1 MKRLQ
6 DFLKN
11 HPIIGLDSSIFIYH
25 LEDHPRYS
33 PLTEIIFH
41 ALEKGTTKGIT
52 SYLTFYLT
60 LMEILAKPKAEGL
73 SQVVRDYEY
82 YLTTFPN
89 LTFSEMELEIARK
102 ASGLQAQE
110 RIKAPD
116 AIQLATAML
125 HGATGF
131 LTNDKVFD
139 RIQGIDILLLDQL
152 LKS

>member
-11 HPIIGLDSSIFIYH
+11 HPVIGLDTSIFIYH

-33 PLTEIIFH
+33 SLTEVIFN
-41 ALEKGTTKGIT
+41 ALEKGTIRGVT
-52 SYLTFYLT
+52 SYLT

-73 SQVVRDYEY
+73 LQITRDYEY

-89 LTFSEMELEIARK
+89 LTFYEMGLDVALK
-102 ASGLQAQE
+102 ASDLRASE

-116 AIQLATAML
+116 AIQVSTAML
-125 HGATGF
+125 YGATAF
-131 LTNDKVFD
+131 LTNDKIFERVK
-139 RIQGIDILLLDQL
+139 GIDILIFDKLLR
-152 LKS
+152 

>member
-1 MKRLQ
+1 MKVLK

-11 HPIIGLDSSIFIYH
+11 HPIIGLDTPLFIYH

-33 PLTEIIFH
+33 PLTEMIFNG
-41 ALEKGTTKGIT
+41 LENGIHKGVT
-52 SYLTFYLT
+52 SYLT

-73 SQVVRDYEY
+73 PQVALDYEY

-89 LTFSEMELEIARK
+89 LTFYEMGLDVARK
-102 ASGLQAQE
+102 ASDVRSAE

-125 HGATGF
+125 HGATAF
-131 LTNDKVFD
+131 LTNDKIFERVK
-139 RIQGIDILLLDQL
+139 GIDILILDKF
-152 LKS
+152 LKPHTS